1 MLSIPG
7 ENRAAMLSLISRS
20 DAAGI
25 WHDICN
31 ICPKQFNIK
40 TTVSQMKPALALIT
54 ISTLFL
60 LGAPPVLALNP
71 LLEVSQYAHT
81 AWTSQDGFSVSAIF
95 AMAQTSD
102 GYLWLGSESGLYR
115 FDGVHAVHWKPPA
128 GENFNDMPY
137 ALLVTHDGT
146 LWIGTFTGLFSWNGS
161 KLTQYREVGEHF
173 VTSLLEDREGTVW
186 AGILGQTDPPTGQ
199 LCAVRDG
206 RAQCYLQA
214 GAFGTF
220 VWSLSQDRSGTIWAG
235 AETGLW
241 RWKPGPPHLYAMP
254 SQRVDDM
261 LVTPDGQVALGVSGG
276 GLRKL
281 VAGKLIPIPIY
292 SATNR
297 NALLSDRDID
307 SNKLLRDRDGGLWIG
322 TRQHGLIH
330 IHNGRTDVFTSAD
343 GLSGDITCSLF
354 EDHEGNIWF
363 GSSRGLDRF
372 RELPVTSIST
382 KQGLSSPITM
392 SLLAPRGGSMWVGT
406 LNGLTRWN
414 GGEPTAFHKGS
425 GLPDDSVQSL
435 FEDYRGRIWATFNG
449 HGLAYFD
456 KGKFVETHA
465 AIPSKEVYSIT
476 GDKEGNL
483 WLSGNRG
490 LSHVRDGRL
499 IETFPWSA
507 LGRDQ
512 QAKVVLSDPERGGLW
527 LAFWKDGGVLYFSD
541 GHVRASYSADN
552 GLAKGK
558 MASIRLDGDGALWAA
573 SQEGGISRIKDGR
586 ITTLTTKNGLPCDTI
601 HWSIEDNDHAVWLYT
616 GCGLVR
622 ITRSELDAWI
632 ADPQRK
638 IETRTWDAGD
648 GVRIASVSNAY
659 YNPPVAKAKDGKLW
673 FKIGEG
679 VEVIDPHHLNF
690 NEMPPPVHVEQI
702 VADQK
707 NYWQSITR
715 TAVSNLRLPARTRD
729 LTIDYTALSLV
740 APEKIHFK
748 YMLEGQDQDWKE
760 VINERQAQY
769 TNLSPRHY
777 RFRVIASN
785 NSGVWNEQGDALEF
799 SVAPAYYQTN
809 WFRVLCVAAVLALLW
824 AAYQL
829 RVGQLHH
836 EFEMTLAARVGERT
850 RIARDLHDTL
860 LQSFHGILL
869 HLQTLSNE
877 LPGGQTKQKLDSVI
891 GQAEQAIVEGRDAV
905 KGLRTSTVE
914 RNDLALAIRTLGE
927 ELAASNSRR
936 PDFTVQ
942 VEGAPRNLHPILRDE
957 VYRIVGEALRNAFR
971 HAAAQRI
978 EVEIRYDEQQL
989 RLRVRDDGKG
999 IDPQLISDDG
1009 REGHFGLRG
1018 MRERAKLIG
1027 SRLTVWSELNS
1038 GTEVE
1043 LSIPAERAYLAAL
1056 ERRRSGLLEKLAR
1069 KSFGKDR
1076 S

>member
-1 MLSIPG
+1 MTGSSNVIRMATARLQIGALLGLFALGVLLGSP
-7 ENRAAMLSLISRS
+7 
-20 DAAGI
+20 
-25 WHDICN
+25 C
-31 ICPKQFNIK
+31 
-40 TTVSQMKPALALIT
+40 ALALD
-54 ISTLFL
+54 SS
-60 LGAPPVLALNP
+60 
-71 LLEVSQYAHT
+71 LEVSQYGHT
-81 AWTSQDGFSVSAIF
+81 SWTAKDGVSIGAIF
-95 AMAQTSD
+95 AMAQTRD

-128 GENFNDMPY
+128 GENFNDLPY

-146 LWIGTFTGLFSWNGS
+146 LWIGTFTGLFSWNSS
-161 KLTQYREVGEHF
+161 KLTQYAEVGEHF
-173 VTSLLEDREGTVW
+173 VTSLMEDREGTVW
-186 AGILGQTDPPTGQ
+186 VGIMGQTDPPTGQ
-199 LCAVRDG
+199 LCAVRNG

-220 VWSLSQDRSGTIWAG
+220 VWSLSQDSSGTIWAG

-254 SQRVDDM
+254 GQRVDDM
-261 LVTPDGQVALGVSGG
+261 LVTPDGEVALGVSGG

-281 VAGKLIPIPIY
+281 VAGKLVPIPIY

-297 NALLSDRDID
+297 NALLPDRDID
-307 SNKLLRDRDGGLWIG
+307 ANKLLRDHDGGLWIG
-322 TRQHGLIH
+322 THQHGLTH

-354 EDHEGNIWF
+354 EDREGNIWF

-392 SLLAPRGGSMWVGT
+392 SLLAARDGSMWVGT

-414 GGEPTAFHKGS
+414 GGEPTVFHKGS

-490 LSHVRDGRL
+490 LSHVRDRRL
-499 IETFPWSA
+499 VETFPWSA

-527 LAFWKDGGVLYFSD
+527 LAFWKDGGVLYFND

-558 MASIRLDGDGALWAA
+558 MASIRFDANGALWAA
-573 SQEGGISRIKDGR
+573 SQEGGMSRIKDGR
-586 ITTLTTKNGLPCDTI
+586 ITTLTTKNGLPCSAV

-638 IETRTWDAGD
+638 IETRAWDAGD
-648 GVRIASVSNAY
+648 GVRIAAISNAY

-673 FKIGEG
+673 YKTGEG
-679 VEVIDPHHLNF
+679 VEIIDPQHLNF
-690 NEMPPPVHVEQI
+690 NKVPPSVHVEQI
-702 VADQK
+702 VADG
-707 NYWQSITR
+707 NIVWQSSPEKELRNLHLPPRVRDITF
-715 TAVSNLRLPARTRD
+715 
-729 LTIDYTALSLV
+729 DYTALSLV
-740 APEKIHFK
+740 APEKVHFK
-748 YMLEGQDQDWKE
+748 YLLEGQDRDWRE
-760 VINERQAQY
+760 VVNNRQVQY
-769 TNLSPRHY
+769 SNLRPGNY
-777 RFRVIASN
+777 TFRVIASN
-785 NSGVWNEQGDALEF
+785 NSGVWNEQGDTLEF

-809 WFRVLCVAAVLALLW
+809 LFRGLCVAAFLVLLW

-829 RVGQLHH
+829 RVRRLHH
-836 EFEMTLAARVGERT
+836 EFDMTLEARVGERT

-860 LQSFHGILL
+860 LQSFHGVLL
-869 HLQTLSNE
+869 FLQSGIHLLPDRPAEAKKTLE
-877 LPGGQTKQKLDSVI
+877 GA
-891 GQAEQAIVEGRDAV
+891 AEQAERAIIEGREAV
-905 KGLRTSTVE
+905 QGLRASTVE
-914 RNDLALAIRTLGE
+914 RNDLALAIKTLGG
-927 ELAASNSRR
+927 ELVTSDSNSQR
-936 PDFTVQ
+936 PEFNVQ
-942 VEGAPRNLHPILRDE
+942 VEGIPRDLHPILRDE
-957 VYRIVGEALRNAFR
+957 VFRIAGEGMRNAFC
-971 HAAAQRI
+971 HAHAKQI
-978 EVEIRYDEQQL
+978 EVEIHYDERQL
-989 RLRVRDDGKG
+989 RVRVRDDGKG
-999 IDPQLISDDG
+999 IDPKVLSDHG
-1009 REGHFGLRG
+1009 REGHYGLPG
-1018 MRERAKLIG
+1018 MRERVKLIG
-1027 SRLTVWSELNS
+1027 GKLTVWSELDS

-1043 LSIPAERAYLAAL
+1043 LSIPASRAYTAADGQ
-1056 ERRRSGLLEKLAR
+1056 RSWLGEKFAKL
-1069 KSFGKDR
+1069 SGKDTELK